1 MGKVDEKEAYALAR
15 TVWLDDPV
23 ALRGHMRKVLYRASL
38 ETGLASREVLEGL
51 LWSSV
56 LLLVG
61 RQKLDGE
68 LNGSKTGARN
78 EICLILNK
86 RSRSVRQAGD
96 LCCPGG
102 TVEPHLDPK
111 LARLLSLP
119 GMHLRMW
126 GAWKQFR
133 GQRPQEARFLSL
145 LLATC
150 LRESWEEMRLNPFKM
165 RFLGFLPSQRLRLY
179 RRVIYPMVGWLSGQS
194 RFVPSWEVDR
204 IICIPIRTLF
214 EVERYARYR
223 LYVPEALEAKFH
235 RGTED
240 FPCFVHSHG
249 NHTEVLWGA
258 TYKIVMTLIERVFRF
273 KPPDAASLPLVPGVL
288 DEGYIFGWDRCER

>member
-1 MGKVDEKEAYALAR
+1 MGKVDEKEAYSLAR
-15 TVWLDDPV
+15 TSWLDDPV
-23 ALRGHMRKVLYRASL
+23 ALRGHMLKVLQRTSL
-38 ETGLASREVLEGL
+38 ETRLASREVLEGL

-61 RQKLDGE
+61 RQRLDE
-68 LNGSKTGARN
+68 GSNRSEVGAGD

-102 TVEPHLDPK
+102 TVEPHIDPK
-111 LARLLSLP
+111 LARILSLP
-119 GMHLRMW
+119 GMHLRTW

-133 GQRPQEARFLSL
+133 RQRPQEARLLSL

-150 LRESWEEMRLNPFKM
+150 LRESWEEMRMNPLKM
-165 RFLGFLPSQRLRLY
+165 SFLGFLPNQRLRLY
-179 RRVIYPMVGWLSGQS
+179 RRVIYPMVGWLRDQK
-194 RFVPSWEVDR
+194 RFVPSWEVDQ
-204 IICIPIRTLF
+204 IIRIPIRTLF
-214 EVERYARYR
+214 QEERYARYR
-223 LYVPEALEAKFH
+223 LYVPAELKARFH

-240 FPCFVHSHG
+240 FPCFIHSHG
-249 NHTEVLWGA
+249 DHTEVLWGA
-258 TYKIVMTLIERVFRF
+258 TYKMVMALIDRVFRF
-273 KPPDAASLPLVPGVL
+273 KPPDADSLPIVPGVL

>member
-1 MGKVDEKEAYALAR
+1 MGKVDEKEAFALAR
-15 TVWLDDPV
+15 TSWLDDAV
-23 ALRGHMRKVLYRASL
+23 ALRGHMLKVLQRTSL
-38 ETGLASREVLEGL
+38 ETRLASREVLEGL

-61 RQKLDGE
+61 RQRLDE
-68 LNGSKTGARN
+68 GSNSSESEARD

-102 TVEPHLDPK
+102 TVEPHIDPK
-111 LARLLSLP
+111 LARILGLP
-119 GMHLRMW
+119 GMHLRAW

-133 GQRPQEARFLSL
+133 RQRPQEARFLSL

-150 LRESWEEMRLNPFKM
+150 LRESWEEMRLNPLKM
-165 RFLGFLPSQRLRLY
+165 SFLGFLPNQRLRLY
-179 RRVIYPMVGWLSGQS
+179 RRVIYPMVGWLRDQK

-214 EVERYARYR
+214 QEERYARYR
-223 LYVPEALEAKFH
+223 LHVPAELEAKFH

-240 FPCFVHSHG
+240 FPCFIHRYG
-249 NHTEVLWGA
+249 DHTEVLWGA
-258 TYKIVMTLIERVFRF
+258 TYKMVMTLIDRVFRF
-273 KPPDAASLPLVPGVL
+273 KPPDAASLPIVPGVL

>member
-1 MGKVDEKEAYALAR
+1 MGKVDEKGTFALAR
-15 TVWLDDPV
+15 TAWLDDPV
-23 ALRGHMRKVLYRASL
+23 ALRGHMRKALHRTSL

-61 RQKLDGE
+61 RQKLDEE
-68 LNGSKTGARN
+68 LNGSRTGPRD

-111 LARLLSLP
+111 LARLLMLP
-119 GMHLRMW
+119 GLHLRMW
-126 GAWKQFR
+126 SAWKQFR
-133 GQRPQEARFLSL
+133 EQRPQEARFLSL

-150 LRESWEEMRLNPFKM
+150 LRESWEEMRLNPLKM
-165 RFLGFLPSQRLRLY
+165 RFLGFLPSQRLRMY
-179 RRVIYPMVGWLSGQS
+179 RRVIYPMVGWLSNQS

-223 LYVPEALEAKFH
+223 LYVPDELVAKFH

-240 FPCFVHSHG
+240 FPCFIHSRG

-258 TYKIVMTLIERVFRF
+258 TYKIVMTLMERVFRF
-273 KPPDAASLPLVPGVL
+273 KPPDPGSLPVVPGIL